1 MAWRARVDFYWK
13 QLGSE
18 IEENT
23 FRNIMD
29 MKAHFGSFAAAL
41 RDKPVWVM
49 NVVPSSGHNTLKVI
63 YDRGLIGSLH
73 DW

>member
-1 MAWRARVDFYWK
+1 VAWRARVDFYWE
-13 QLGSE
+13 QLSSE

-23 FRNIMD
+23 FRNVMD
-29 MKAHFGSFAAAL
+29 MKAHFGGFGAAL
-41 RDKPVWVM
+41 KDKPVWVM
-49 NVVPSSGHNTLKVI
+49 NVVPSFGSNTLKVI